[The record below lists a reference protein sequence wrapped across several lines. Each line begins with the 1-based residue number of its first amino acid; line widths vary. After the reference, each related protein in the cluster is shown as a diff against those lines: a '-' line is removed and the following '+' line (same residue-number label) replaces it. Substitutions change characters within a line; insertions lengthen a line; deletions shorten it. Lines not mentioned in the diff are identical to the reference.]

1 MRKTVY
7 VVIFSMMILMGIS
20 IYNHINRS
28 LETSIFNNYNID
40 DYEDLIIKN
49 GNGNEKILALTFDD
63 GPDEVFTPQILD
75 ILKKYNVKATF
86 FVMGEKVQYNKKIIK
101 REFDEGHEIGNHTY
115 THINV
120 SKQSYNTILKEITNT
135 QEAIKSVTGTQ
146 PKVFRPP
153 YRAVSRDMCKIIKD
167 KDMNIVL
174 WSYVDAKD
182 WQSPGAYSIVKSIED
197 GVQNGCIILLHD
209 YNKIRNSKSETVEAL
224 EIMIPDLLKKGY
236 KFVTV
241 SELIEHLEKDTPA
254 QESTN

>member
-28 LETSIFNNYNID
+28 SETSIFNNYNID

>member
-28 LETSIFNNYNID
+28 SETSIFNNYNID

-153 YRAVSRDMCKIIKD
+153 YRSVSRDMCKIIKD